1 MHAYGVSSNTCA
13 RPAADPEFVSLA
25 RMLEAARRA
34 GGDGHHFR
42 VLQLPLNLFEAEA
55 VLERNHGDQTVLEH
69 AAGQGIG
76 VLAHRPLNALV
87 DETLMRLSG
96 VEVPESGVHLDEQLA
111 VLRGLE
117 DEYRSEI
124 AAHLRAAEGSLAP
137 EDFFRWG
144 GELEGAA
151 GQMRSLE
158 HWQQVQNQRVMP
170 VLLSATEALERALSG
185 SLAER
190 WQEWRG
196 RYLPALHLAL
206 EEIRRHAAER
216 SLAAAR
222 AVERVLDPHLPPER
236 RGESLSRKALWVVAS
251 TPGVNTVLIGMR
263 HPAYVEDAMAVQAW
277 PPLPDPGEVYRA
289 LRSADLDAS

>member
-1 MHAYGVSSNTCA
+1 
-13 RPAADPEFVSLA
+13 
-25 RMLEAARRA
+25 MLEAARRA
-34 GGDGHHFR
+34 GGDGHHLR
-42 VLQLPLNLFEAEA
+42 VLQLPLNLFEPEA
-55 VLERNHGDQTVLEH
+55 VLERNHGEQTVLEH
-69 AAGQGIG
+69 AAGHGIG

-87 DETLMRLSG
+87 HETLMRLSR
-96 VEVPESGVHLDEQLA
+96 VDVPERAVDLDEQLA
-111 VLRGLE
+111 QLRRLE
-117 DEYRSEI
+117 DEYRREI
-124 AAHLRAAEGSLAP
+124 ASRLRAAEGSLSP

-144 GELEGAA
+144 SELEGAA
-151 GQMRSLE
+151 GQLRSLE

-185 SLAER
+185 DLAER

-222 AVERVLDPHLPPER
+222 AVERALDPHLPPER

-251 TPGVNTVLIGMR
+251 TPGVDTVLIGMR
-263 HPAYVEDAMAVQAW
+263 HPAYVEDALAVQTW
-277 PPLPDPGEVYRA
+277 PPLPDPEVAYRA
-289 LRSADLDAS
+289 LRDADLEVS